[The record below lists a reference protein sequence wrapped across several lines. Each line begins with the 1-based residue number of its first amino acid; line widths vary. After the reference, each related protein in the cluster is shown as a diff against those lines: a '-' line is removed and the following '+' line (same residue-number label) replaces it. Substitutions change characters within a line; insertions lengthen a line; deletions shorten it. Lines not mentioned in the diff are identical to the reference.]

1 MSQLAY
7 FQYNEQAKQSITFLH
22 GFCENKNLWKRFADQ
37 LQDRYRVV
45 ALDLPNFGES
55 FLDSETSVEEMA
67 NCVRNTLKGLD
78 IYETVLIGHSLGGY
92 VGMAFAEQYPF
103 MLKGLGMF
111 HSTAFADSEA
121 KREGRQKTIEH
132 IKNYGTKAFLES
144 FFPNLYAPKN
154 QLLYQSAIQEQFD
167 EVQHIKPEALIATLE
182 AMKNRK
188 DRLEV
193 LPNLEMP
200 VLYIIGKEDGN
211 IPLEQSIAQCHLAP
225 KSLVQILEGVGH
237 IGMIEAEKETLRM
250 VNYFADYCYHS

>member
-37 LQDRYRVV
+37 LQGQYRVI

-55 FLDSETSVEEMA
+55 FLDSEISIEEMA
-67 NCVRNTLKGLD
+67 NCVRNTLKGLN
-78 IYETVLIGHSLGGY
+78 IHETVLVGHSLGGY

-121 KREGRQKTIEH
+121 KQEGRQKAIEH
-132 IKNYGTKAFLES
+132 LKAHGTKDFLKD

-154 QLLYQSAIQEQFD
+154 QNLYQNAILEQFD
-167 EVQHIKPEALIATLE
+167 EVRNIKPEALIATLE
-182 AMKNRK
+182 AMKNRP
-188 DRLEV
+188 DRSGV
-193 LPNLEMP
+193 LATLEMP
-200 VLYIIGKEDGN
+200 VLYVIGKQDAN
-211 IPLEQSIAQCHLAP
+211 IPLEQSLEQCHLAAR
-225 KSLVQILEGVGH
+225 SLVQILENIGH

-250 VNYFADYCYHS
+250 VNYFAHYCFQS

>member
-37 LQDRYRVV
+37 LQDRYRII

-55 FLDSETSVEEMA
+55 FLDSEISVEEMA
-67 NCVRNTLKGLD
+67 NCVRNTLKGLH
-78 IYETVLIGHSLGGY
+78 IHETVLIGHSLGGY
-92 VGMAFAEQYPF
+92 VGMAFAEQYHF

-121 KREGRQKTIEH
+121 KREGREKAIEH

-154 QLLYQSAIQEQFD
+154 QILYQSAIQEQFD
-167 EVQHIKPEALIATLE
+167 EVRNIKPEALIATLE
-182 AMKNRK
+182 AMKNRQ
-188 DRLEV
+188 DRSGV
-193 LPNLEMP
+193 LPTLGMP
-200 VLYIIGKEDGN
+200 VLYVIGKQDVN
-211 IPLEQSIAQCHLAP
+211 IPLEQSLEQCHLAP
-225 KSLVQILEGVGH
+225 QNLVQILENVGH
-237 IGMIEAEKETLRM
+237 IGMIEAEKETLNM
-250 VNYFADYCYHS
+250 VNYFADYCYQN